1 MSIRI
6 DEFTRGRFGN
16 RILQY
21 NNMMQLAH
29 KYNLQT
35 SCVDW
40 EGNQIFENLV
50 VETPSDK
57 KRVVVGLNEI
67 LFSKDLPDSSEYD
80 YVIEA
85 KGFNCPIHN
94 SFYHLTEKDPRSFL
108 KINNK
113 YKKTLPSNIVNV
125 GIHLR
130 GTDKHRVSE
139 GRELHS
145 SLYYRKAIKA
155 VLEDYDKTKNI
166 KFYIGTDDRLFN
178 NYVDTTSYLKS
189 EGLDYDIGSDNQFE
203 DFSTLSE
210 CDYLIGSSS
219 TFVVC
224 AAFVGKKNKKVIHSD
239 EWLQKSV
246 KHEPWHPRRGPDVG
260 DVREWQLTFDNF
272 WIDLY
277 NGGNEFYK
285 MWKIV

>member
-29 KYNLQT
+29 KYGLQT
-35 SCVDW
+35 SCVSW
-40 EGNQIFENLV
+40 EGNQIFEDLV

-57 KRVVVGLNEI
+57 KRIYVGLNEI
-67 LFSKDLPDSSEYD
+67 LSSEDLQESSEHD
-80 YVIEA
+80 YVIDV
-85 KGFNCPIHN
+85 KGLNCPIHN
-94 SFYHLTEKDPRSFL
+94 SFYHLTKKDPRNFF

-113 YKKTLPSNIVNV
+113 YKKALSPDVVHV
-125 GIHLR
+125 GIHFR

-139 GRELHS
+139 GREIHS

-155 VLEDYDKTKNI
+155 VLEDYDKTKSI
-166 KFYIGTDDRLFN
+166 KFYIGTDDRMFN
-178 NYVDTTSYLKS
+178 NYVDTISYLKS

-203 DFSTLSE
+203 DFSVLSE

-224 AAFVGKKNKKVIHSD
+224 TGFMGKKNKKIIHSD

-246 KHEPWHPRRGPDVG
+246 KHEPWHPRRGPDND
-260 DVREWQLTFDNF
+260 DVRKWQFTFDNF
-272 WIDLY
+272 WVDLY

-285 MWKIV
+285 MWKVI